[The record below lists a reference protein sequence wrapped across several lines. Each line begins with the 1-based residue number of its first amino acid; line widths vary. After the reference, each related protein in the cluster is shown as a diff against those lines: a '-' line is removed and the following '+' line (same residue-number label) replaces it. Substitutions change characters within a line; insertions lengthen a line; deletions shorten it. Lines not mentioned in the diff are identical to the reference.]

1 MSGMVSNAVITMI
14 IINLALGFLI
24 PAILCIV
31 VRKKSGG
38 SLKAF
43 FVGCGTMFLFAFVLE
58 GIINS
63 IVASVFGAA
72 LSGNIWLYG
81 LYGGFMAG
89 LFEET
94 GRFAAFKTVLKKNRD
109 NNGNALMYGA
119 GHGGFEA
126 FYLLVIGMLNNLI
139 YAVIINAGM
148 TDMLTAGLKGE
159 QAAAVESV
167 IEQLSEASPL
177 LFLAG
182 PVERLSAILLHISL
196 SVLVWF
202 AAKQGGKYI
211 LLYPLSVLIHL
222 LVDAVTV
229 IVNSYVSNVWIV
241 EGLVF
246 IMAGACAVLARFIW
260 KKQTA

>member
-1 MSGMVSNAVITMI
+1 MSYMVSNAVITMM
-14 IINLALGFLI
+14 IINLILGILI
-24 PAILCIV
+24 PLILCIV
-31 VRKKSGG
+31 MRKKSGG
-38 SLKAF
+38 TLKAF

-58 GIINS
+58 GIVNS
-63 IVASVFGAA
+63 IAA
-72 LSGNIWLYG
+72 LFLGKLLSENIWFYG

-126 FYLLVIGMLNNLI
+126 FFLLIIGMTNNLI
-139 YAVIINAGM
+139 YAFMINAGM
-148 TDMLTAGLKGE
+148 TDMLTNGLKGE
-159 QAAAVESV
+159 QLAAVEGV
-167 IEQLSEASPL
+167 IKQISEASPL
-177 LFLAG
+177 LFLAS

-202 AAKQGGKYI
+202 AVKEGGKYT
-211 LLYPLSVLIHL
+211 LLYPLAILMHL

-229 IVNSYVSNVWIV
+229 IVNSYVSNIWIV

-246 IMAGACAVLARFIW
+246 VMAAAAAVLARYVW